1 MSTLKFDNNNF
12 VKEVL
17 ESKVPVLVDV
27 YADWCGPCRQL
38 APTIDELADQYKDQK
53 KIGKLNVDESPE
65 LTAEYEIN
73 SVPTLLFFE
82 EGRVVARLRGNQ
94 SKSRILEFL
103 EK

>member
-12 VKEVL
+12 AKEVL

-73 SVPTLLFFE
+73 SVPTLLLFE